1 MYFTSL
7 LRNQFGS
14 PSGPLGSHWIA
25 PLMNIANLRL
35 IRTSIQL
42 LAPKPADTVLD
53 VGFGGGAS
61 LVALSRQVTAG
72 KVIGVDYSRDM
83 VKDATALIQR
93 RGLEANV
100 SVTWGDVAHLPLA
113 DGSVDKIL
121 SCNSLYYWP
130 DIRASLLE
138 LKRVLRPGGKVA
150 LGFRSARSLRPFE
163 FAWRGF
169 LVYEPEEMAA
179 LLRQAGFE
187 IVHVEHRDRWQ
198 IPDMV
203 VVVAQLPLGLTTS
216 L

>member
-7 LRNQFGS
+7 LRTQFGS
-14 PSGPLGSHWIA
+14 PSGTLGSHWIA

-42 LAPKPADTVLD
+42 LAPKSADTVLD

-61 LVALSRQVTAG
+61 LLALSREVTAG

-83 VKDATALIQR
+83 VRDATALIQR
-93 RGLEANV
+93 RGLANV
-100 SVTWGDVAHLPLA
+100 SATWGEVAHLPLA
-113 DGSVDKIL
+113 DASVDKIL
-121 SCNSLYYWP
+121 SCNSLYYWT

-150 LGFRSARSLRPFE
+150 LGFRSATSLRLFE

-187 IVHVEHRDRWQ
+187 IVQVEHRDRWQ
-198 IPDMV
+198 VPDIV